1 MTVLS
6 VYALTKVDCSYKTLC
21 YLHGYTYAETFYLF
35 FLSDEGSIDV
45 KEGNLSG
52 HNCVNLQQNIK
63 KIRLNLH
70 VSDFNQLVL

>member
-1 MTVLS
+1 MGMRMRKLFI
-6 VYALTKVDCSYKTLC
+6 Y
-21 YLHGYTYAETFYLF
+21 F
-35 FLSDEGSIDV
+35 FLSDEGSIEV

-63 KIRLNLH
+63 TIRLNLH

>member
-1 MTVLS
+1 MLS
-6 VYALTKVDCSYKTLC
+6 IWVCVCGNFLSI
-21 YLHGYTYAETFYLF
+21 
-35 FLSDEGSIDV
+35 FLSDEGSIKV

-63 KIRLNLH
+63 KFRLNLH